1 MGDVEGKG
9 LSAALVMASVHSL
22 MRASASARLAP
33 STVCSTVNDEL
44 CKRTA
49 AGRFVSFFYCTYD
62 VTRRRLVYA
71 NAGHLPPCL
80 VHSDGTTS
88 WLAPCGPVLGV
99 FPDGRFEQVEI
110 QLNTGDRLVLF
121 TDGITEAQDQEGG
134 EFGEERLLR
143 LALQTRHMSARD
155 VQRTI
160 LDAARAFA
168 GGTFADDATLIVM
181 VTNRFGN

>member
-1 MGDVEGKG
+1 
-9 LSAALVMASVHSL
+9 
-22 MRASASARLAP
+22 
-33 STVCSTVNDEL
+33 
-44 CKRTA
+44 
-49 AGRFVSFFYCTYD
+49 
-62 VTRRRLVYA
+62 
-71 NAGHLPPCL
+71 
-80 VHSDGTTS
+80 
-88 WLAPCGPVLGV
+88 VLGV